1 MKNQW
6 FALRF
11 LLGIPACL
19 VCASLGSAQITFS
32 PVPVPAPGTASNCSF
47 LGLSGTLPGTFYTPT
62 GIWDGQN
69 FFTDPG
75 GGSTTLV
82 LNFTGSGC
90 AWTVQA
96 TPFIGASTVPFPVT
110 ISPSSGTSSGA
121 SIPVML
127 TVGAHPS
134 TSVNELA
141 ANIAITVNG
150 AQVKL
155 LNVFE
160 NSTSCTASIVP
171 GTIQVPASG
180 YSGSFQLTTGLTPYV
195 TDCWPGKYI
204 PPSWI
209 SLGNYAPSQNGTV
222 GNPYVYPF
230 TVAANT
236 GPTRSYQIT
245 FTRPLPGATIL
256 IIQEGAP
263 QVVTKSLPNGAVGVP
278 YSQTLAASGGLPPY
292 SNWTVSSGSLPAGLS
307 LNSSTGVISG
317 TPTAG
322 SASFSVT
329 VRDTTGATSA
339 AQPLS
344 ITIVA
349 GVTITTT
356 TLPNGE
362 VGIAYSQT
370 LAANGGLRPY
380 SSWTLASG
388 SLPAGM
394 TLIASSGTIGG
405 TPTASGTSSFSVT
418 VKDSSGDTSAA
429 QPMSITIL
437 TPPAVTT
444 TSLPNG
450 TVNSPYSQN
459 LTASGGAMPYSNW
472 TVTSGSL
479 PGGLSLISSSG
490 AITGT
495 PTASGSFSFKVTV
508 TDSLGGTSPAQPL
521 SMTIVTALMVTTTS
535 LPGGEV
541 GIAYSKTLGAS
552 GGTQPYSNWAVTS
565 GSLPAGLTLISA
577 SGTIFGM
584 PTANGTSSFS
594 VTVKDSLGNTSAA
607 QALSIAIEMPPV
619 ITTTSLPSGTA
630 GVAYSQTLI
639 PGGGAPPYANWMLVS
654 GSLPTGLTLNASTGV
669 LSGTPTAQ
677 GSPFT
682 FAVTVSD
689 SANVTSAP
697 MTFSLTIGV
706 PTVPITP
713 TVTAFTSIA
722 AGSSVTLTLSSPVSS
737 DVTATLTLTF
747 SGNAA
752 GSGYSDPGLGF
763 SNPTGTCNLPTDPT
777 STCTTTVTI
786 PANTLTA
793 TVPVGLGS
801 VAGVVTV
808 ALTGL
813 TETIDGQQQPL
824 ALPSPN
830 PSPTIT
836 VAPQAPVITAVQIV
850 GVTGSGFI
858 VDIVASSSSRDLT
871 GATFAFTPANGDTL
885 NGATFSYSG
894 SGNPL
899 QTQATSWFTTGGGL
913 STGGSFNLQVPF
925 TFSGDTSAIGSVSV
939 TLTNSVGTSAAVTGT
954 M

>member
-32 PVPVPAPGTASNCSF
+32 PVPVPAPGTAANCSF

-82 LNFTGSGC
+82 LNFTGPGC

-245 FTRPLPGATIL
+245 FTRPMPGATIL

-349 GVTITTT
+349 GVIITTT

-362 VGIAYSQT
+362 VGITYAQT
-370 LAANGGLRPY
+370 LKATGGLQPY
-380 SSWTLASG
+380 SSWTVASG
-388 SLPAGM
+388 SLPAG
-394 TLIASSGTIGG
+394 LSLNAFNGTIGG
-405 TPTASGTSSFSVT
+405 PPTASGTSTFSVT

-429 QPMSITIL
+429 QPLSITIL

-552 GGTQPYSNWAVTS
+552 GGTQPYSNWTVTS

-939 TLTNSVGTSAAVTGT
+939 TLTNSVGTSAAAMGT